1 MQATPVFLPG
11 ESHGQRS
18 EAGYNPQGLKELDM
32 TEATEH
38 AHAHTIF
45 ATLLKQSKVKLPT
58 RVLYPHG
65 GKIRTAV
72 PCKISGLGGRGTT
85 AP

>member
-11 ESHGQRS
+11 ESHGQS
-18 EAGYNPQGLKELDM
+18 SQVGYNPQGLKELDT

-38 AHAHTIF
+38 AHAHTVF
-45 ATLLKQSKVKLPT
+45 ATLLKQFKLKLPT
-58 RVLYPHG
+58 RVLCPHR
-65 GKIRTAV
+65 GKLRTAV